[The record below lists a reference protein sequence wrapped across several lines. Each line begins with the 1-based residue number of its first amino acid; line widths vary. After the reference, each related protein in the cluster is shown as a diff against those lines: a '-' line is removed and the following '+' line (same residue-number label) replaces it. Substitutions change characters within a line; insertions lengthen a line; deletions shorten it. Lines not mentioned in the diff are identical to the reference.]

1 MKGICVIMKK
11 KVGLFVFAGLL
22 MLSQMSYS
30 VSAKIPPV
38 ELKATMTWA
47 NSNRVNCHQISA
59 YGKVASTSKKK
70 VAWVFEYRGT
80 DGEWHYQ
87 KPSSQWQRFSPN
99 TTVPTLTGKY
109 YTRCDQRLQLNP
121 VGSGDGGKGGVAT
134 GYVNIVAK

>member
-1 MKGICVIMKK
+1 MKK
-11 KVGLFVFAGLL
+11 IVSLL
-22 MLSQMSYS
+22 LAIAVILTGSTLS
-30 VSAKIPPV
+30 VHAETEEEKLP
-38 ELKATMTWA
+38 
-47 NSNRVNCHQISA
+47 NSNSVNCHQISV

-87 KPSSQWQRFSPN
+87 KPSSQWKRFSPN